1 MHTRLEL
8 ELMSF
13 FSDLFEQYE
22 TEEELDNFQEK
33 LETIM
38 RDCYEERLME
48 LEWKSGDGYVNVR

>member
-8 ELMSF
+8 ELESF

-22 TEEELDNFQEK
+22 TEEELDAIQEK

-48 LEWKSGDGYVNVR
+48 LEWNKEE